1 MIEKNKNLKELTFV
15 VAPASDEIKSLNFK
29 KLVKYLGEKLE
40 TSINLKYSNNYKD
53 ALLSIKDG
61 LAKLGWLGSYAYMK
75 LDQQNT
81 DIEPFAVGILKG
93 RITSNYHS
101 LFIVNS
107 KSDIK
112 KIEDLRTKS
121 LTLSDKFSASGYEV
135 PKYELEN
142 IGLPITNKKIYK
154 NI

>member
-1 MIEKNKNLKELTFV
+1 MIKKKNNLKKLTFV
-15 VAPASDEIKSLNFK
+15 VAPASDEVESLNFQ
-29 KLVKYLGEKLE
+29 KLVKHLEEKLE
-40 TSINLKYSNNYKD
+40 TSINLKYTNSYKD

-61 LAKLGWLGSYAYMK
+61 SAKLGWLGSYAYMK
-75 LDQQNT
+75 LDKQNI

-93 RITSNYHS
+93 RTTSNYHS

-107 KSDIK
+107 KSNIK

-121 LTLSDKFSASGYEV
+121 LTLSDEFSASGYEV

-142 IGLPITNKKIYK
+142 IGLPITNKKNY
-154 NI
+154 

>member
-1 MIEKNKNLKELTFV
+1 MK
-15 VAPASDEIKSLNFK
+15 
-29 KLVKYLGEKLE
+29 EKLGV
-40 TSINLKYSNNYKD
+40 SINLKYSNSYRE

-61 LAKLGWLGSYAYMK
+61 SAKLGWLGSYAYMK

-93 RITSNYHS
+93 RTTSNYHS

-112 KIEDLRTKS
+112 KIEDLQGKS
-121 LTLSDKFSASGYEV
+121 LILSDEFSASGYEV
-135 PKYELEN
+135 PKHELESA
-142 IGLPITNKKIYK
+142 GLPITNKKLYK
-154 NI
+154 NIFDHILIHQSFKSEKSAH